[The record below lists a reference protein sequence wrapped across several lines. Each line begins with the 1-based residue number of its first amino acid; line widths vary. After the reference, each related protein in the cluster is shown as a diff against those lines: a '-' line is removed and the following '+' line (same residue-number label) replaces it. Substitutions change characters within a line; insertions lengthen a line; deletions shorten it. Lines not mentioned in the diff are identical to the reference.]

1 MSVNLVGFFC
11 RKIGEFPGGEL
22 ILGGTD
28 PSHYTG
34 PITFVP
40 VTKKAYW
47 QFEMDSVK
55 VVDDNDDAYCV
66 GGCQAFADTST
77 SLIIGPKQDIK
88 ALNEK
93 IGAVYESKLK
103 LVCM

>member
-1 MSVNLVGFFC
+1 M
-11 RKIGEFPGGEL
+11 GEFPGGEL

-66 GGCQAFADTST
+66 GGCQAFADTGT